1 MGQYPGQTKH
11 IEMDII
17 EQRIRESIVPKR
29 ELSTHIM
36 NKIGENGEN
45 GMNSRTM
52 RTSKAKPSIFKKTA
66 IAAAVAAVLGAGTIV
81 AGFVSPAM
89 ADTLKKI
96 PGIGLI
102 YQGTS
107 PESVDQAIAQGILS
121 EPAQSVTHGGNT
133 LKLTN
138 LLYDGTRLSFLL
150 EYEGA
155 LDLSESSLGSLIE
168 PPVFL
173 ADGQAIK
180 FTKGMMGDVP
190 YHANTY
196 QAELT
201 HGLDLPDEFAL
212 TIQAKMKQADE
223 VFEFNV
229 PVKLVD
235 NAIVVKPDITKSD
248 GAFSYTVDE
257 LLVTPVSTR
266 LILHSQ
272 GEVPHSTEQ
281 TGEYSASK
289 VYYELVDDEGNSL
302 DPNIFGYYNSKP
314 QAADQVNELY
324 AAFAATTKSVT
335 IKPFTL
341 TVKNDDFSIV
351 GQKKD
356 SNGNLLPGIHN
367 QGERTYLQD
376 LEVTVPLQP

>member
-1 MGQYPGQTKH
+1 MNRTTTRASNFRPG
-11 IEMDII
+11 I
-17 EQRIRESIVPKR
+17 
-29 ELSTHIM
+29 L
-36 NKIGENGEN
+36 
-45 GMNSRTM
+45 
-52 RTSKAKPSIFKKTA
+52 KKTA
-66 IAAAVAAVLGAGTIV
+66 IAASVAVVLGAGTIG
-81 AGFVSPAM
+81 AGFVSPVM
-89 ADTLKKI
+89 AETLKKI

-107 PESVDQAIAQGILS
+107 PQSVDQAIARGILS
-121 EPAQSVTHGGNT
+121 EPEQRVTHGGNT

-138 LLYDGTRLSFLL
+138 LLYDGTRLSLLL
-150 EYEGA
+150 EYEGEQ
-155 LDLSESSLGSLIE
+155 DLAERSLGSIIE

-173 ADGQAIK
+173 ADGQPIT
-180 FTKGMMGDVP
+180 FTKGMLGDVP
-190 YHANTY
+190 YHDNTY
-196 QAELT
+196 RVELT

-223 VFEFNV
+223 IFEFNV

-235 NAIVVKPDITKSD
+235 NAITVKPDITKSN
-248 GAFSYTVDE
+248 GSFSYTVDE

-272 GEVPHSTEQ
+272 GEVPHSNGQ

-289 VYYELVDDEGNSL
+289 VYYELVDDQGNSL
-302 DPNIFGYYNSKP
+302 DPNIFGYYNSRP
-314 QAADQVNELY
+314 QSSDQVNELY
-324 AAFAATTKSVT
+324 APFVATTKSIT

-341 TVKNDDFSIV
+341 TVKNDDYSIV

-356 SNGNLLPGIHN
+356 RNGNLLPGIHN

-376 LEVTVPLQP
+376 LEITVPLQP